1 MKKTDLTAYS
11 NPRAGGIIAMG
22 IEEGGSGRNQI
33 PDLDTLP
40 APVRGLF
47 EAAFG
52 EATGHLF
59 LVAVPFAV
67 LAFGCVLLIREVP
80 LRTTLLRED
89 ELSPEV
95 AAELRAA
102 ER

>member
-1 MKKTDLTAYS
+1 
-11 NPRAGGIIAMG
+11 
-22 IEEGGSGRNQI
+22 
-33 PDLDTLP
+33 
-40 APVRGLF
+40 
-47 EAAFG
+47 
-52 EATGHLF
+52 
-59 LVAVPFAV
+59 
-67 LAFGCVLLIREVP
+67 VLLIREVP